1 MPARRA
7 SRVRLKRRYHINPS
21 TKHTRRHVMAT
32 NRKAISRKL
41 AYGLPGA
48 VENSASL
55 PGLSFHSSASSG
67 GTPLR
72 TMLGHSMA

>member
-1 MPARRA
+1 MPARETG
-7 SRVRLKRRYHINPS
+7 RVSSKRRCPTEAN
-21 TKHTRRHVMAT
+21 TKRTLRHAMAASCE
-32 NRKAISRKL
+32 AISRKL

>member
-1 MPARRA
+1 MPAREA
-7 SRVRLKRRYHINPS
+7 GRVRPKRRYRVKAS
-21 TKHTRRHVMAT
+21 TKRTLRHAMAT
-32 NRKAISRKL
+32 NYKAISRKL

-48 VENSASL
+48 SENSASL
-55 PGLSFHSSASSG
+55 PGLSFHSSASEG